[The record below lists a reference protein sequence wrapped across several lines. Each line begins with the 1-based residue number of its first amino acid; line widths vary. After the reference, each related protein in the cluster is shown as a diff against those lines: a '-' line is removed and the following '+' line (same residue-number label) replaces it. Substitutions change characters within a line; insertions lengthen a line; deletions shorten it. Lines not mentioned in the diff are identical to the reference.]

1 MIKTNLAREIEEQ
14 LPAELASL
22 MHLAGKTATQQD
34 QRLYLVGGVVRD
46 LLLGKP
52 NLDLD
57 LVVEGDAIKLAQ
69 ALAKAISAK
78 ITIHH
83 PFNTAKV
90 EWDKWSADFAT
101 ARSEVYHHP
110 GALPVVRPSS
120 IEDDLFRRDFTINAM
135 AVSLSP
141 TRYGEVIDRYGGQ
154 LDLERRL
161 IRILHDQSFTDDATR
176 IWRGLRYEQR
186 LGFQLEEK
194 TLGRLKRDIPRL
206 DTISG
211 DRVRYE
217 LECVFRE
224 GEPERVFHRAEE
236 LSVLSRLHPALSGDG
251 WLREKFKLA
260 RQKVGKNLPT
270 LSLYFALLTYR
281 LNDEEREQLISYLK
295 LRRAVAQTLRDIP
308 ALKGKLKTLAYP
320 ELKRSYVY
328 RLLGG
333 YTPQAILAGSIA
345 TDSPITRQH
354 LELFQHRIRYV
365 KSLLNGDD
373 LKKMGVPAGP
383 EMRELLE
390 QLLEARLD
398 GKVVTRE
405 DEEKL
410 VRDVNPPA

>member
-1 MIKTNLAREIEEQ
+1 VIKTNIAPEIEEQ
-14 LPAELASL
+14 LPAELASF
-22 MHLAGKTATQQD
+22 MHLAGKTATQQE
-34 QRLYLVGGVVRD
+34 QRLYLTGGVVRD

-69 ALAKAISAK
+69 MLGKAISAK
-78 ITIHH
+78 ITTHH
-83 PFNTAKV
+83 AFNTAKV
-90 EWDKWSADFAT
+90 EWDRWSVDLAT
-101 ARSEVYHHP
+101 ARSEVYLHP
-110 GALPVVRPSS
+110 GALPVIRPSS

-141 TRYGEVIDRYGGQ
+141 ARYGEVIDRYGGQ
-154 LDLERRL
+154 LDLERGL
-161 IRILHDQSFTDDATR
+161 VRILHDQSFTDDATR
-176 IWRGLRYEQR
+176 IWRGIRYEQR

-194 TLGRLKRDIPRL
+194 TLSWLKRDIPRL

-211 DRVRYE
+211 DRIRYE

-224 GEPERVFHRAEE
+224 SEPERVFHRAQE
-236 LSVLSRLHPALSGDG
+236 LGVLPRLHPALNGDG

-260 RQKVGKNLPT
+260 RQKVGKNPPT

-281 LNDEEREQLISYLK
+281 LTDAEREQFISYLK
-295 LRRAVAQTLRDIP
+295 LRRAIAQTLRDIP

-328 RLLGG
+328 RLLDG

-345 TDSPITRQH
+345 TDSPITRRHMEFFLHQ
-354 LELFQHRIRYV
+354 LRYV
-365 KSLLNGDD
+365 KPLLNGDD

-383 EMRELLE
+383 QMRELLE
-390 QLLEARLD
+390 RLLAARLD
-398 GKVVTRE
+398 GKVATRE
-405 DEEKL
+405 DEEEL